1 MSDALRIALVGATGL
16 VGSAVIAQCVGR
28 EDLRLTGIAR
38 RETPL
43 PRGIRMEL
51 FVADS
56 AKWGEVIEA
65 VRPKAMICAL
75 GTTRKK
81 AGGDEAAFR
90 AVDQQL
96 VLDTARA
103 AHALGVE
110 RFVHV
115 SSVGADPM
123 SKAFYLR
130 VKGEVERDL
139 AKVGFTRLDILRPG
153 LLRGRRRDDHRTAE
167 RLGIAA
173 APLANLVLHE
183 NSVSIAAFARRRLR
197 RRRWHCRAGQRADA
211 SCMTMMR
218 SCAPRRRCR
227 RSRGRNSDVGYGV
240 RHGERPRNGD
250 VGRSDPAAPLARASG
265 RGALCGRRPVVPRL

>member
-51 FVADS
+51 FVADP

-153 LLRGRRRDDHRTAE
+153 LLRGRRQDDHRTAE

-173 APLANLVLHE
+173 APLANLVLHGKFRQYRGIRAE
-183 NSVSIAAFARRRLR
+183 TVAQAALALS
-197 RRRWHCRAGQRADA
+197 HRAA
-211 SCMTMMR
+211 
-218 SCAPRRRCR
+218 
-227 RSRGRNSDVGYGV
+227 RGRFVHDNDAIL
-240 RHGERPRNGD
+240 R
-250 VGRSDPAAPLARASG
+250 AAKTLPQIAREE
-265 RGALCGRRPVVPRL
+265 